1 MYRHFA
7 IKSRTR

>member
-7 IKSRTR
+7 S